1 MKNIGNT
8 IQKDYT
14 LAKMMLGVLGTYK
27 NTHED
32 SFAIGFLTGVASGIQ
47 FIHGIKPGDSRFSE
61 VMEGLIQ
68 TFDEIYGEENGK
80 LALGLQQFEMRE
92 GKSENFSAGMN
103 EGHDWSTLYLR
114 GVNDEPVV
122 PMELITYLSL
132 NHELKDEK

>member
-32 SFAIGFLTGVASGIQ
+32 SFVIGFLTGVASGIQ

-61 VMEGLIQ
+61 VMEGLIK

-92 GKSENFSAGMN
+92 RSENFSAGMN